1 MDPAQLANEACKRFA
16 ALHSAP
22 STAQLS
28 AAQTSVET
36 QNASVD
42 TRTAVT
48 AAPAAGGPGSEP
60 LLEAFKD
67 LAVLDGWAKIS
78 MARLAADPQDA
89 RAHQELR
96 RSLEQVA
103 RLHPQFTRRLA
114 DVLADRP
121 AVKTNLSSTGALP
134 LQQLGGR

>member
-16 ALHSAP
+16 ALHATP

-28 AAQTSVET
+28 AAQTSVEA

-42 TRTAVT
+42 TRTAVP

-60 LLEAFKD
+60 LLDAFKD

-78 MARLAADPQDA
+78 MARLAAD
-89 RAHQELR
+89 LR
-96 RSLEQVA
+96 
-103 RLHPQFTRRLA
+103 
-114 DVLADRP
+114 
-121 AVKTNLSSTGALP
+121 TGAWRRRHGDL
-134 LQQLGGR
+134 LARESLDVGYRLVVAS